1 MVRFLAAYTHAEK
14 EAVDATAQSVPS
26 GAQQG
31 HLTKNTHNLLLE
43 FGEFDL
49 EVFFGERLPPVL
61 QDETDQ
67 FWKAL
72 FEVADALDGL
82 HNPRVETHGHIQE
95 LHGYVHHNKHDILN
109 AYRI

>member
-1 MVRFLAAYTHAEK
+1 MVQFLAAYTHAEK
-14 EAVDATAQSVPS
+14 EGVGAGAQSVPS
-26 GAQQG
+26 GTQPG
-31 HLTKNTHNLLLE
+31 HITKNTHNLLLE

-67 FWKAL
+67 FWRAL

-82 HNPRVETHGHIQE
+82 HNPRVKTYGNIQE
-95 LHGYVHHNKHDILN
+95 LHGYVSPRQ
-109 AYRI
+109 A